1 MIKLQLKTTGLS
13 LLALSFMLS
22 SCRGTETAIDG
33 GGTNNNS
40 QYNVQVNLAG
50 IETIEETPVL
60 QASASTSKSGITS
73 TGVQQT
79 VIPFDNETTV
89 TATLVPQVS
98 SSVKSSAQA
107 SINPMAAVVQ
117 PGPTELAI
125 GTKYKVAVYD
135 SNGNFLQEKEFTY
148 KKNETDGFN
157 LNGDQNYTFVAYS
170 VNSTTSSP
178 TINNGGTLVNAKLSA
193 INGDLMYFKKNMT
206 VSGNGINNLDV
217 ILKHQYSQIT
227 TKLDARQVGS
237 ISAVTSPA
245 ITPASSSA
253 DISFATNALTYNTP
267 ITGGQPVIFP
277 TLNQQTVTSN
287 ATQVIANT
295 TTTGELNIGT
305 VTIDGV
311 SKNNMKISNLKITP
325 GVKYNLNLRFGP
337 CRQDINP
344 VPFSVKDGVT
354 QTFTMPATD
363 FGFVFDIYRLDN
375 SFNLTINGVKMA
387 TKEINFQ
394 GNDGATRTVR
404 FADGTVYGSDTVPA
418 LLRPAKLPVNRTY
431 EIWDLEG
438 TKDAP
443 LVRVTISKD
452 GKIAMFGSK
461 TSGGALEP
469 LELYNGNTFN
479 NIPWNT
485 TGNNTVTATQSVI
498 NITYMSGQGTGKQIV
513 TCNP

>member
-1 MIKLQLKTTGLS
+1 MKLQFRAAGLS
-13 LLALSFMLS
+13 LLALSFAFN
-22 SCRGTETAIDG
+22 SCRSSEGPIDG
-33 GGTNNNS
+33 GNNNNG
-40 QYNVQVNLAG
+40 QFNVQVNLAG
-50 IETIEETPVL
+50 VETIEETPVL
-60 QASASTSKSGITS
+60 QASASTSKSGIAS

-79 VIPFDNETTV
+79 VIPFDGETTV

-107 SINPMAAVVQ
+107 SINPVAAVVQ

-135 SNGNFLQEKEFTY
+135 SKGNFLQEKEFTY

-170 VNSTTSSP
+170 VNSTASSP
-178 TINNGGTLVNAKLSA
+178 TINNGGTLANAKLSA
-193 INGDLMYFKKNMT
+193 INGDLMYFKKNLT
-206 VSGNGINNLDV
+206 VSGNGVNTLDV
-217 ILKHQYSQIT
+217 VLKHQYSQIT

-253 DISFATNALTYNTP
+253 DISFATDALTYNAP
-267 ITGGQPVIFP
+267 ITGGQIVTFP

-363 FGFVFDIYRLDN
+363 FGFIFDIYTLDN
-375 SFNLTINGVKMA
+375 SFNLTINGTKMA
-387 TKEINFQ
+387 TGEIQFEKGSSPAQNI
-394 GNDGATRTVR
+394 R
-404 FADGTVYGSDTVPA
+404 FADGTAWQDATIGAIYN
-418 LLRPAKLPVNRTY
+418 LK
-431 EIWDLEG
+431 G
-438 TKDAP
+438 TENNP
-443 LVRVTISKD
+443 LVRVVIAKD
-452 GKIAMFGSK
+452 GSISMFGSK
-461 TSGGALEP
+461 TSGGP
-469 LELYNGNTFN
+469 LQPLQLFNGNAFN
-479 NIPWNT
+479 KITWNT
-485 TGNNTVTATQSVI
+485 TGTNTVVASQLVLGT
-498 NITYMSGQGTGKQIV
+498 TYMSGFGTGKQIV
-513 TCNP
+513 TCTP

>member
-1 MIKLQLKTTGLS
+1 MIKLQLKTTSLS
-13 LLALSFMLS
+13 LLALSLMLS

-33 GGTNNNS
+33 GGANNNS

-50 IETIEETPVL
+50 VETIEETPVL
-60 QASASTSKSGITS
+60 QASASTGKSGIS
-73 TGVQQT
+73 ATGVQQT
-79 VIPFDNETTV
+79 VIPFDGETTV

-98 SSVKSSAQA
+98 TSVKSSAQA
-107 SINPMAAVVQ
+107 SVNPMAAVVQ

-135 SNGNFLQEKEFTY
+135 SKGNFLQEKEFTY
-148 KKNETDGFN
+148 QKNETDGFN

-178 TINNGGTLVNAKLSA
+178 TINNGGTLANAKLSA
-193 INGDLMYFKKNMT
+193 INGDLMYFKKNVT
-206 VSGNGINNLDV
+206 VTGNGPNRLDV
-217 ILKHQYSQIT
+217 VLKHQYSQIKT
-227 TKLDARQVGS
+227 TLDARQVGN

-253 DISFATNALTYNTP
+253 DISFATDALTYNAP
-267 ITGGQPVIFP
+267 ITGGQIVTFP

-287 ATQVIANT
+287 PTQVIANT

-325 GVKYNLNLRFGP
+325 GVKYDLNLRFGP

-431 EIWDLEG
+431 EIWDLQG

-469 LELYNGNTFN
+469 LELYNGNSFN

-485 TGNNTVTATQSVI
+485 KGNNTVTATQSVI

>member
-1 MIKLQLKTTGLS
+1 MKLQFRAAGLS
-13 LLALSFMLS
+13 LLALSFAFN
-22 SCRGTETAIDG
+22 SCRSSEGPIDG
-33 GGTNNNS
+33 GNNNNG
-40 QYNVQVNLAG
+40 QFNVQVNLAG
-50 IETIEETPVL
+50 VETIEEIPVL
-60 QASASTSKSGITS
+60 QASASTSNSGITS

-79 VIPFDNETTV
+79 VIPFDGETTV

-98 SSVKSSAQA
+98 SSVKSNAQA

-117 PGPTELAI
+117 PGPTELVI

-178 TINNGGTLVNAKLSA
+178 TINNGGTLANAKLSA

-206 VSGNGINNLDV
+206 VSGNGVNNLDV

-237 ISAVTSPA
+237 ISAVNSPA
-245 ITPASSSA
+245 ITPANTSA

>member
-1 MIKLQLKTTGLS
+1 MMKLQFRAAGLS
-13 LLALSFMLS
+13 LLALSFAFN
-22 SCRGTETAIDG
+22 SCRSSEGPIDG
-33 GGTNNNS
+33 GNNNNG
-40 QYNVQVNLAG
+40 QFNVQVNLAG
-50 IETIEETPVL
+50 VETIEEIPVL
-60 QASASTSKSGITS
+60 QASASTSNSGITS

-79 VIPFDNETTV
+79 VIPFDGETTV

-178 TINNGGTLVNAKLSA
+178 TINNGGTLANAKLSA
-193 INGDLMYFKKNMT
+193 INGDLMYFKKNVT
-206 VSGNGINNLDV
+206 VTGNGPNRLDV
-217 ILKHQYSQIT
+217 VLKHQYSQIKT
-227 TKLDARQVGS
+227 TLDARQVGS

>member
-33 GGTNNNS
+33 GGTNSNS

-60 QASASTSKSGITS
+60 QASASTSKSGIAS

-79 VIPFDNETTV
+79 VIPFDGETTV

-98 SSVKSSAQA
+98 SSVKSNAQA

-148 KKNETDGFN
+148 QKNETDGFN

-178 TINNGGTLVNAKLSA
+178 TINNGGTLANAKLSA
-193 INGDLMYFKKNMT
+193 INGDLMYFKKNVT
-206 VSGNGINNLDV
+206 VTGNGPNRLDV
-217 ILKHQYSQIT
+217 VLKHQYSQIKT
-227 TKLDARQVGS
+227 TLDARQVGN

-344 VPFSVKDGVT
+344 IPFSVKDGVT